1 MLDVVLEKNR
11 LYPSF
16 ANPAATGKPEL
27 EKLANFLI
35 TDYINQGKTGRC
47 WGRIQ
52 SSPPFAF
59 TGLHVEV
66 SHCPDGC
73 LMHART

>member
-1 MLDVVLEKNR
+1 MIATGAPSGPVSMLDVVLEKNR

-35 TDYINQGKTGRC
+35 TGYIDQGKTGRC
-47 WGRIQ
+47 WEGFNPAR
-52 SSPPFAF
+52 P
-59 TGLHVEV
+59 
-66 SHCPDGC
+66 SHSQGC
-73 LMHART
+73 M